1 MSIYAKP
8 EFARSRV
15 NEAGRKLVAFEVD
28 DAQSYLS
35 VIDNWRAS
43 HAHPLNAFYMT
54 LKRRAGKIVRNALVV
69 QRIKRLESIAFK
81 LIHSKKM
88 KLTQMQDIAGCR
100 VVLPTLE
107 QARKVQHLYQVEP
120 LTHTFNGCKDYIALP
135 KDTGYRGIHLKYSVA
150 SSNSQWPY
158 NGLKVEIQIRTLLQ
172 HKWATAVEAAE
183 TFTGQAL
190 KSNQGSQ
197 DWRRFFAL
205 MSSVFAIR
213 ENCPTIPGTPNNID
227 ELYAEIRQLDL
238 THRMAATFSG
248 YRAIFPQVEKQRE
261 AKYFL
266 VRLDPINRLV
276 RVIGFKKNESQK
288 ANKMYTEV
296 EQSIEKNS
304 AVRVVLVSVSSIA
317 SLQRAYPNYFLDTDA
332 FLSEVTAITAAPR
345 D

>member
-1 MSIYAKP
+1 MSYYARP
-8 EFARSRV
+8 EYTRTRV
-15 NEAGRKLVAFEVD
+15 NEAGRQLLAFQIDNAHE
-28 DAQSYLS
+28 YLA

-54 LKRRAGKIVRNALVV
+54 LKRRAGKVARNALVV

-100 VVLPTLE
+100 AVLPTLE
-107 QARKVQHLYQVEP
+107 HVRRLQHYYHIEP
-120 LTHTFNGCKDYIALP
+120 LAHTFNGVKDYIEEP
-135 KDTGYRGIHLKYSVA
+135 KETGYRGVHLKYSVT
-150 SSNSQWPY
+150 SSNSEWPY
-158 NGLKVEIQIRTLLQ
+158 NGLKVEIQIRTQLQ

-213 ENCPTIPGTPNNID
+213 EGCLTVPGTPSNLE
-227 ELYAEIRQLDL
+227 ELYTEIRRLDE
-238 THRMAATFSG
+238 THHMAATFSG
-248 YRAIFPQVEKQRE
+248 YRAIFPQVEKQRD

-276 RVIGFKKNESQK
+276 RVKGFKKNESQE
-288 ANKMYTEV
+288 ANRRYTEA
-296 EQSIEKNS
+296 EQAIEKDS

-332 FLSEVTAITAAPR
+332 FLSEVTAITEK
-345 D
+345 

>member
-1 MSIYAKP
+1 MSYYARP
-8 EFARSRV
+8 EYTRPRV
-15 NEAGRKLVAFEVD
+15 NEAGRQLLTFEID
-28 DAQSYLS
+28 NAHEYLA

-54 LKRRAGKIVRNALVV
+54 LKRRAGKIARNALVV

-100 VVLPTLE
+100 AVLPTLE
-107 QARKVQHLYQVEP
+107 HVRRLQHYYQIEP
-120 LTHTFNGCKDYIALP
+120 LAHTFNGVKDYIEEP
-135 KDTGYRGIHLKYSVA
+135 KETGYRGVHLKYSVA
-150 SSNSQWPY
+150 SSNKEWPY

-197 DWRRFFAL
+197 DWRRFFSL

-213 ENCPTIPGTPNNID
+213 EDCLTVPGTPSNLE
-227 ELYAEIRQLDL
+227 ELYAEIRRLDE
-238 THRMAATFSG
+238 THHMAATFSG
-248 YRAIFPQVEKQRE
+248 YRAIFPQVEKQRD

-276 RVIGFKKNESQK
+276 RVKGFKKNESQE
-288 ANKMYTEV
+288 ANRRYTEA
-296 EQSIEKNS
+296 EQAIEKDS

-332 FLSEVTAITAAPR
+332 FLSEVVAITEK
-345 D
+345 

>member
-1 MSIYAKP
+1 MSYYAKP
-8 EFARSRV
+8 EYVRSKV
-15 NEAGRKLVAFEVD
+15 NEAGRQLAVFEVD
-28 DAQSYLS
+28 NANEYLTI
-35 VIDNWRAS
+35 IDNWRAS

-54 LKRRAGKIVRNALVV
+54 LKRRAKKFSRNALVV

-81 LIHSKKM
+81 LTHSKKM

-100 VVLPTLE
+100 AVLSSVE
-107 QARKVQHLYQVEP
+107 QVRKLQNYYQLEP
-120 LTHTFNGCKDYIALP
+120 LAHNFNGTKDYINEP

-150 SSNSQWPY
+150 SSNHEWPY
-158 NGLKVEIQIRTLLQ
+158 NGLKIEIQIRTLLQ

-213 ENCPTIPGTPNNID
+213 EKSPTVPGTPRNID
-227 ELYAEIRQLDL
+227 ELYAEIRKLDED
-238 THRMAATFSG
+238 HHMAATFSG
-248 YRAIFPQVEKQRE
+248 YRAIFPQVEKQKE

-276 RVIGFKKNESQK
+276 RVKGFKKNESQE
-288 ANKMYTEV
+288 ANKRYTEA
-296 EQSIEKNS
+296 EKGIEKDS

-332 FLSEVTAITAAPR
+332 FLSEVTAITNLA
-345 D
+345 

>member
-1 MSIYAKP
+1 MSYARP
-8 EFARSRV
+8 AYSRPHV
-15 NEAGRKLVAFEVD
+15 NKAGRQLAKLDVD
-28 DAQSYLS
+28 NAKEWLP

-54 LKRRAGKIVRNALVV
+54 LKRRSGKIARNALVV

-81 LIHSKKM
+81 LIHSDKM
-88 KLTQMQDIAGCR
+88 KLTQMQDIGGCR
-100 VVLPTLE
+100 AVLPSIDQVHKLRQMY
-107 QARKVQHLYQVEP
+107 QAEP
-120 LTHTFNGCKDYIALP
+120 ITHTFNGEKDYIAFP
-135 KDTGYRGIHLKYSVA
+135 KPTGYRGIHLKYSVA
-150 SSNSQWPY
+150 SSNADWPY
-158 NGLKVEIQIRTLLQ
+158 NGLKIEIQLRTLLQ

-213 ENCPTIPGTPNNID
+213 ENSPTVPGTSLD
-227 ELYAEIRQLDL
+227 LEALYDEIRQLDRD
-238 THRMAATFSG
+238 HHMAATFAG
-248 YRAIFPQVEKQRE
+248 YRAIFPQVEKQAD

-276 RVIGFKKNESQK
+276 RVKGFKKNESQE
-288 ANKMYTEV
+288 ANKRYIEA
-296 EQSIEKNS
+296 EQEIEKGS

-317 SLQRAYPNYFLDTDA
+317 SLQRAYPNYFLDTDE
-332 FLSEVTAITAAPR
+332 FLREVTAITKHKQ